1 MVPLNGTLPASILG
15 DMWGRFWSGLYSHMV
30 PYPDRPNIQP
40 GVETMAAA
48 NMTVEEIV
56 STTEDFYVGLG
67 FEPMV
72 DTFRNYSMFR
82 RPSDGRTVNCHAT
95 AWDFSNGKVGMERD
109 LRRAKTFFSRAF
121 YLLCT
126 LSLLDSFSISG
137 ESETRENRGNRG
149 CWKFREFFSAPQLLT
164 AK

>member
-15 DMWGRFWSGLYSHMV
+15 DMWGRVWSGLYRHMV

-95 AWDFSNGKVGMERD
+95 AWDFSNGKVCKMLFAKSDED
-109 LRRAKTFFSRAF
+109 LFFSRAF

-137 ESETRENRGNRG
+137 ESETRE
-149 CWKFREFFSAPQLLT
+149 
-164 AK
+164 